1 MQTDY
6 ISYIRYWIEENFS
19 DDKSRHIFGVCE
31 TAKSLARHYNA
42 DENKAEVAALF
53 HDMFKDITDEEL
65 KDYAKNLGLEEKYQ
79 NNINLAHSKIAAAI
93 MASDYNISD
102 EDILNAVKYHT
113 TGRVGMSLLEK
124 IIFIADVI
132 EPGRD
137 YPGVEEVR
145 ELVYK
150 DLAEACLTAMKN
162 SVEYV
167 RAKGNFIDE
176 DTLEA
181 IDWFKSAFD

>member
-31 TAKSLARHYNA
+31 TAKFLARHYNA
-42 DENKAEVAALF
+42 DENKAEISALF

-79 NNINLAHSKIAAAI
+79 NNINLAHSKIASAI
-93 MASDYNISD
+93 MANDYDILD

-113 TGRVGMSLLEK
+113 TGRAGMSILEK
-124 IIFIADVI
+124 ILYIADVI

-150 DLAEACLTAMKN
+150 DLDKACLTAMKN
-162 SVEYV
+162 SVEHV
-167 RAKGNFIDE
+167 TRKGALLDE
-176 DTLEA
+176 DTIQA
-181 IDWFKSAFD
+181 IEWLKLG

>member
-19 DDKSRHIFGVCE
+19 ENKSRHIFGVCE
-31 TAKSLARHYNA
+31 TAKSLARRYGA

-79 NNINLAHSKIAAAI
+79 NNINLAHSKIASAI

-102 EDILNAVKYHT
+102 KDILNAVKYHT
-113 TGRVGMSLLEK
+113 TGRAGMSLLEK

-150 DLAEACLTAMKN
+150 DLDAACLRAMKN
-162 SVEYV
+162 SVEHV
-167 RAKGNFIDE
+167 TKKGALLDE
-176 DTLEA
+176 DTLRA
-181 IDWFKSAFD
+181 IEDLKSN